1 MTDIPELQH
10 LLIDASTRRSRRRRR
25 RSAGTRFAVLSAAVL
40 AAVLMYPRGES
51 AEIEVPA
58 ASPRVSATPTPAPTP
73 SNVEEAYAVFRRPAT
88 AADETKFAVQP
99 GFEDAETRR
108 IAQAP
113 SGNVYLAHK
122 GWWMCLVT
130 GHRRGLTSGS
140 SCGRAADYLDGIM
153 LIATYSFEPGPSTIA
168 FAIPDG
174 VRTVTLTLANGDTN
188 TYPVKTN
195 GFARDVPARPV
206 RLAWTAPNGT
216 AQSLDFP
223 RLAGVPG

>member
-10 LLIDASTRRSRRRRR
+10 LLIDASARRSRRRRR
-25 RSAGTRFAVLSAAVL
+25 RAAGTRFAALSAAALVAVVL
-40 AAVLMYPRGES
+40 YPRGES
-51 AEIEVPA
+51 ADVELPA
-58 ASPRVSATPTPAPTP
+58 ASPRVTATPNHAPST
-73 SNVEEAYAVFRRPAT
+73 VDEAYAVFRRPAT
-88 AADETKFAVQP
+88 SEDATKFAVQP

-130 GHRRGLTSGS
+130 GDRRVPTGGL

-153 LIATYSFEPGPSTIA
+153 LIGTYSFEAGPSTIA
-168 FAIPDG
+168 FAFPDG
-174 VRTVTLTLANGDTN
+174 VRKVTLTLENGDTN
-188 TYPVKTN
+188 TYAVKAN
-195 GFARDVPARPV
+195 GFAREVAARPV

-223 RLAGVPG
+223 RAAGVPG

>member
-25 RSAGTRFAVLSAAVL
+25 RAAGTRFAAVSAAALIALVL
-40 AAVLMYPRGES
+40 YPRGES
-51 AEIEVPA
+51 ADVEVPA
-58 ASPRVSATPTPAPTP
+58 ATPRVSATPAPTP

-88 AADETKFAVQP
+88 ADDETKLDVPP
-99 GFEDAETRR
+99 GFEDADTRR
-108 IAQAP
+108 IAQTP
-113 SGNVYLAHK
+113 SGNVYLTHK
-122 GWWMCLVT
+122 GWGMCLVT
-130 GHRRGLTSGS
+130 GDRRVPTGGL

-153 LIATYSFEPGPSTIA
+153 LIGIDSFEAGPSTIA
-168 FAIPDG
+168 FAFPDG
-174 VRTVTLTLANGDTN
+174 VREVTLTLENGDTS
-188 TYPVKTN
+188 TYAVKTN

-223 RLAGVPG
+223 RPGVPG